1 MKIKLHLKNEKWK
14 SLAVKPVIR
23 FFFIP
28 SSYTRA
34 KLSLRSSISTS
45 VFPHFVFALPEAWVI
60 CWRPRKWEIELWCD
74 TCPQFHPFAPIQS
87 RRNVYRLTRHLSDKI
102 DHDVGQR
109 WLHAVVCC
117 EWWHVWYE
125 TGWFFS
131 PVPTA
136 RPDSTQLNSCRHEW
150 YSTVDSNCI
159 FRVIRLGLF

>member
-117 EWWHVWYE
+117 MCDTKPV
-125 TGWFFS
+125 GFLAPS
-131 PVPTA
+131 PL
-136 RPDSTQLNSCRHEW
+136 PDPTQLNSTRADM
-150 YSTVDSNCI
+150 SGTV
-159 FRVIRLGLF
+159 R